1 MKGVGVVSRGRPL
14 HLAVVISIAL
24 SSLIAL
30 TAASIQAADVNLTWD
45 APTTGAQAPQ
55 LTDPAGYLVYVGQ
68 TSGSYDFTLDV
79 GNVASVTLTGLEDGR
94 IYYVTVTA
102 YDAGGDESD
111 FSNEVSILA
120 SSALASSALARP
132 AGLVA
137 AYRFDEGDGLIA
149 ADMSGNGNDGVL
161 SGATW
166 TTSARFGNALLFDG
180 VDDSLTIADSPS
192 LHLSGGMTLS
202 AWVYPAA
209 MQGSLGPV
217 VQKEMGAYY
226 LQAGSAEEA
235 LGPAGGGT
243 FGGGDA
249 HVPGLEAI
257 PLNTWTYL
265 AVTYDGATLR
275 LYVNGAEVSSVPQTG
290 ALEVNANP
298 LQIGGSTYGSEHFA
312 GQIDEVRVYNR
323 ALSPGE
329 IQADM
334 HAPVK

>member
-14 HLAVVISIAL
+14 HPAVVISIAL

-45 APTTGAQAPQ
+45 APTTGPQAPQ
-55 LTDPAGYLVYVGQ
+55 PTDPAGYLVYVGQ
-68 TSGSYDFTLDV
+68 SSGSYDFTLDV
-79 GNVASVTLTGLEDGR
+79 GNVASITLTGLEEGQ

-120 SSALASSALARP
+120 SSVLAASALARP

-137 AYRFDEGDGLIA
+137 AYSFDEVDGFIA
-149 ADMSGNGNDGVL
+149 ADMSGNGNDGVI

-209 MQGSLGPV
+209 MQGSLGPII
-217 VQKEMGAYY
+217 QKEVEAYD
-226 LQAGSAEEA
+226 LHAGSGEEV
-235 LGPAGGGT
+235 LGPAGGGA
-243 FGGGDA
+243 FGGVGA
-249 HVPGLEAI
+249 HVLGLEAI
-257 PLNTWTYL
+257 PLNAWTYL
-265 AVTYDGATLR
+265 AVTYDGAALR
-275 LYVNGAEVSSVPQTG
+275 LYVNGAEVSSVSQTG
-290 ALEVNANP
+290 ALEVSANP
-298 LQIGGSTYGSEHFA
+298 LEIGGGTHGSEYFA

-323 ALSPGE
+323 ALSSSE

-334 HAPVK
+334 HMPIR